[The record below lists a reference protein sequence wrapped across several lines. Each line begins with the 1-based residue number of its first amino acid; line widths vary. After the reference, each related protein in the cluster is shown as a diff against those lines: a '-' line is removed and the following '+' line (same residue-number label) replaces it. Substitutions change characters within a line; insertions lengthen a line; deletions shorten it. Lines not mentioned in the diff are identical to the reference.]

1 MSAQADYWRE
11 AVMYAFEGIDRFD
24 LVKDLTKEQLD
35 DIGEALATSAEHQS
49 MAFGWDVA
57 SANRHAE
64 IQRTEDNLRKEI
76 RRERDKITCR
86 QCNGHGWATT
96 QGPYHYSTSQ
106 CFKCHGEGRHDP

>member
-1 MSAQADYWRE
+1 MSAQSEYWRE
-11 AVMYAFEGIDRFD
+11 AVMEAFEGIDRFD
-24 LVKDLTKEQLD
+24 LVNDLTKEQLD

-57 SANRHAE
+57 SANRHAD

-76 RRERDKITCR
+76 RRERNKITCR
-86 QCNGHGWATT
+86 SCNGTGSITSH
-96 QGPYHYSTSQ
+96 GPYHSSTSQ